1 MAGAADIIEHQL
13 IVRHGAISGP
23 ILPERTRTDRQE
35 GGKRERN
42 LAKDHAAQ

>member
-23 ILPERTRTDRQE
+23 ILPDCIRTDRQE
-35 GGKRERN
+35 GGKRERK
-42 LAKDHAAQ
+42 LAEHHAAK